1 MDSQSNTQFFYHIVK
16 NNSVVM
22 SNLPNELLSEV
33 ESCLAESKL
42 VYCNVRKVD
51 KRQKKLPI
59 DNGFV
64 YLCTYDKSVTK
75 NDFKKYF
82 DILLSLIPS
91 FDEAVNRAASPSFDL
106 VKKIRH
112 NVYDQLSHIL
122 DDMKSISAIDDIPS
136 KDWNDIVDYS
146 RDKIFS
152 NTDKAAKAV
161 LRSIKRTAIALS
173 EFDAYEIIISS
184 AKPQLQSHSIHKV
197 IKLSIQPYLID
208 FWDKGIKINF
218 GECYDKVQI
227 DYELINLSM
236 GHFWNNATKYALPN
250 SDISISFSPNGREI
264 IVTITMTSLA
274 IRPEEINSIFKMG
287 ESGFYAKKAR
297 LDGNGLGMY
306 YIQECINRS
315 HCTFTVIPGDSIK
328 NKNKGDYA
336 TNAFRFSFPKA

>member
-1 MDSQSNTQFFYHIVK
+1 MDSQSDTQFFYHIVK

-64 YLCTYDKSVTK
+64 YLCTYDKAVTK

-146 RDKIFS
+146 IDKIFS

-173 EFDAYEIIISS
+173 EFDAYEIITSS
-184 AKPQLQSHSIHKV
+184 AKPQLQPHSIHKV
-197 IKLSIQPYLID
+197 L
-208 FWDKGIKINF
+208 
-218 GECYDKVQI
+218 I
-227 DYELINLSM
+227 DYELINLAM

-287 ESGFYAKKAR
+287 ESGFYAKRAR

-315 HCTFTVIPGDSIK
+315 HCSFTVIPGDSIK
-328 NKNKGDYA
+328 NKNKGNYA